1 MTQAAIGYLRRQYL
15 CVLRRCAAQNLVM
28 VAGAGLAG
36 AAAMAQGIT
45 PDGRTQTQLSV
56 SGSVTNITTQTVHG
70 ANAFNSFTT
79 FNVNAGSTVNLHLP
93 GQTTNLLNL
102 VHGERSYINGL
113 LNAYQNG
120 QLGGNVFFFNPHG
133 VIVGQQ
139 GVLNV
144 GSLMVATPSTDFMNR
159 LISPL
164 GVIDAAATSMALAGQ
179 VPLSA
184 TGLIRVQGRINAL
197 QAVTLAAGQLDVA
210 TGAQV
215 RAGGEA
221 RVAFANLVNIAQVP
235 MAADVRLDGGV
246 VRLLAAG
253 DITVAGEVSA
263 NGSGADAH
271 GGRVEIIADHTATLQ
286 QGALVSANAGS
297 SGDGGFVDFSARQ
310 HVVLAGGSLQ
320 ARATLG
326 TAGSVLIDPANIT
339 IASDLLRSTAG
350 NSGGGGISWDAGS
363 LTLQADDQISV
374 AANVLISTRSVSG
387 GTRNDH
393 INGASTGASGNL
405 TLKAA
410 HIDLAEGSMLLAQGG
425 NGHEGGDVRLLATD
439 INALGASRT
448 ADASIHADK
457 AVIRGRDVTLR
468 ANADTSAIVTLL
480 ETAPGTT
487 LADAQTYLN
496 SELDDL
502 SDGPG
507 GESLAIKTKATAAT
521 TLLGTT
527 VQGTGAVVIEAKAGA
542 RAGFEKQA
550 TATVTVGDFVPAT
563 GPVVASHISGQTVSI
578 LAKSDTSLTY
588 NVLGTALTLADQ
600 SWLPDPD
607 SGLVQ
612 LVNDQ
617 QFDFNEIPLVA
628 LSDSHASVNIGGASE
643 VHAVDKLDIK
653 AEAIAVAKPTF
664 ASPLLFSAAW
674 GEADTSAHVLVDGTS
689 LLQAG
694 GAATVKATS
703 DVELN
708 VSATVKST
716 NKPIDA
722 TFARGQTDTDT
733 SVTVGDST
741 TVDAGALEVATKT
754 TTDITVLADSANSG
768 GSGVGLAVAVNE
780 STSSTVAT
788 LGGDVTTRSGDVD
801 VTATTDVTQN
811 STTANAATL
820 GNPTGIANKIANLKA
835 GLQRGVTSA
844 LLTATGKVSASKA
857 DALSSFMFPGIK
869 EGKFNASGAVGYTDS
884 DNTASASI
892 APQASVRSAAG
903 VDVTASITERPSAS
917 ATAASTSTGN
927 AIGGSAVVAN
937 FGNHANAT
945 ISNSA
950 QVDAVGAIRVDA
962 QTRVP
967 YPWQIQWSSPVDIL
981 TYLQRDLL
989 DMVLTSY
996 TLNSAK
1002 GKDGVGIAAGVSLL
1016 GFDNNASAAIAEGA
1030 QINQRTNGTL
1040 TPGLDLSQQSVD
1052 VFARNEVNLVTAAGI
1067 ASKKFFGST
1076 GGKGAI
1082 GGVASILDIG
1092 GTASAGIHDGASVRA
1107 EQSVKVDAESQHH
1120 LVAVT
1125 EAGGRAESV
1134 TVQGAV
1140 SLITMDTETE
1150 AFIDDKARIQAG
1162 QNVTVEAGSD
1172 LRTIAIAGGIAATK
1186 GPVGIGMSV
1195 SLNSI
1200 DNHVSALIGNVD
1212 PVNDTAPATG
1222 TIAAGGDLTVQATAD
1237 TEIGAYSLAGAV
1249 ATNSSQ
1255 QTSEPASAGTTDS
1268 GSGSAAG
1275 GAGGGQGK
1283 FGIAMSGDASV
1294 NDITATTVA
1303 TLGDGVN
1310 VTQADDVAVQAD
1322 NTLAINALS
1331 GAVTISTQ
1339 PQGNSIAGSYAQN
1352 TLTGTTTASLLD
1364 ATLDMSGD
1372 LSVKAGVDGS
1382 IQTLTA
1388 SLAGA
1393 KGKLGVAGSV
1403 SINEISNLTQVLL
1416 RNAHVNGAGSV
1427 TLYSADI
1434 SSIRSVAGALAFGGK
1449 AGVGLSF
1456 AWNQIHNDTSTLVD
1470 TSDIEASGTV
1480 NVQAA
1485 SDNDIDSISASIG
1498 ASKGPMAGAG
1508 AVSIN
1513 TINNTTAAT
1522 VNGKL
1527 GDGIDAGGVVTIT
1540 ADDSSHIFALAGGVG
1555 ATSGQAG
1562 FGAAVAWSE
1571 VNNAVAAKAT
1581 GGARLQSQTAG
1592 VQVKAVSDTEVQ
1604 AIAAAGG
1611 AADKVAVAGSFS
1623 AVQTHNTTLAEVSG
1637 GSEVDAAGAVLVN
1650 ASDTSDIES
1659 LAGSVALSG
1668 QAALGVAV
1676 AYNVIDNDTEAKA
1689 AQSTLNGASVTVEA
1703 GTNADIASA
1712 AVGGGGAAKVA
1723 VTGSLGFN
1731 EITNRTAATT
1741 TGATLTASGN
1751 ASVLARDSSTIGSVS
1766 GAAAV
1771 GGSGAVGA
1779 AGSYNHIDG
1788 TVLAEVSGG
1797 AVTAANTTVRA
1808 QRTGELEVWAISG
1821 TGAGTA
1827 GFAGSIAINDVG
1839 GTNTARVGA
1848 GAVMQSSGN
1857 ALVIAETDDVIQSRA
1872 GAVNVSGAL
1881 GGAGAVAFNDMHAD
1895 TRAEV
1900 TGAGTQVTGLG
1911 NGATDTVDNGA
1922 LGSASTLAARQ
1933 QKDSL
1938 VGAAV
1943 VASSTSA
1950 VENYAIS
1957 AAGGGSATVAATV
1970 SVALLDGSTTAELGD
1985 GAELNSSL
1993 GNAAQEAR
2001 VGAFHHDSITS
2012 GTGGGAIGGDAG
2024 LGGAV
2029 DTVVVSHT
2037 TTARVQNA
2045 SAQAQQAVSVLSGA
2059 STEITQ
2065 AAIAVGGGAYA
2076 GLAGTGALILLDGTT
2091 QALVH
2096 NADLA
2101 SQGSLT
2107 VQADSDA
2114 QINLIAGALA
2124 VSGAVGVGVTAAVT
2138 LSEQQTTARVDGTST
2153 LNADGTT
2160 LIAAETSLDQTNHAY
2175 TAAAAGGAGVAGT
2188 VSVVVA
2194 KGSTEAALAGT
2205 ASINADSGFAGASQD
2220 VRISASD
2227 STTVANK
2234 LGSLSVGGVGV
2245 GAVVDV
2251 IMVNNGASAS
2261 VGSGTRI
2268 NADGD
2273 IAVAAQST
2281 RSIDSLTTAAAGGYT
2296 AGIAGAASVIMV
2308 GARPEGD
2315 ARDNTSGSVDKASQM
2330 VSGSA
2335 TGNQL
2340 AADNNSANASAQ
2352 RADAAR
2358 SGVTLGSDLNAV
2370 PTNTSA
2376 GAVVASG
2383 ATLDAGR
2390 DVDVKATNQS
2400 TTNAVAVGAAISG
2413 GLALGG
2419 GIAIAMVDDRT
2430 LATLAG
2436 STTAGGHVNV
2446 QALDH
2451 QAGTSTLT
2459 TYAGGAGLAGL
2470 AASYAWHDKSSS
2482 AKAQLGGVVIAG
2494 GAVDVGATLEHDLV
2508 AVGGAAAGGA
2518 VGIGAAI
2525 AKVDQDSLASAELL
2539 DGARVTASALSVGSD
2554 AQTSGTADVEAAGG
2568 GLLAGAAGAL
2578 ANASDSTQSL
2588 ATIGANTFIRTGS
2601 GAVTLHADVNP
2612 QARAKALGASVSGGV
2627 SIGASL
2633 ANADVNT
2640 VASATTGADAN
2651 IAAGSMDVRART
2663 LLSGDTAVANATAAA
2678 GGLLLGAS
2686 ATDANARV
2694 GAITE
2699 AKLGNRNG
2707 ITTVNKLAVRALSTT
2722 SARADAMGINAG
2734 LLAGG
2739 SNTALA
2745 RTNTQTLVTVGDT
2758 ANLVAGSLRLKAKGS
2773 DTLRAGTVSGAGG
2786 LGVVIASLAQTDADA
2801 HTSVEL
2807 GTPTGTGGSVVA
2819 NSVDIDAVQHVNVD
2833 ATADSTSAAAV
2844 GASGARA
2851 LNDVNSQVL
2860 AAIGQNMTVA
2870 AKELFSARASNDID
2884 KSTASAGGYQ
2894 VNSGSGGVLNAAAA
2908 RSGSTILNDAQVT
2921 VGQDARIRVN
2931 NPDTEDVTN
2940 SGGQTVATAVNG
2952 LLELAATND
2961 VAAYDRV
2968 RLDSGGAIAI
2978 ARAESS
2984 IDNVSTAGVTVA
2996 DNAALHSDGNIE
3008 LSARTAADIQTR
3020 AHSKTY
3026 GLAGAAEGS
3035 TRSTITA
3042 DQSVRIG
3049 AGAFVEAQE
3058 SIYLMAG
3065 ADRTQTNQ
3073 LDADAETR
3081 LWNRTAI
3088 PIETDPDAL
3097 GRVVQHNDVTVAAG
3111 AQVRA
3116 VRDVHLTAS
3125 EGTHRARGYGEGT
3138 DLYLQVLSAL
3148 GEFFGAD
3155 TSSLKITGGTSYD
3168 NANLTTPTGGPSSK
3182 VQVDGSV
3189 RAGIWSQQWI
3199 TVAADGSITTS
3210 ESLDGIA
3217 TTSDGQNV
3225 AQLLELEIDTL
3236 EAAADAK
3243 REQYDNFKGGS
3254 AAAAAI
3260 EAQGAA
3266 TAQKTSAQQ
3275 ALTDA
3280 NAVKTTIQAYVDT
3293 ARDAGS
3299 SAAAAAAAASN
3310 AAALAADQA
3319 ITGQVE
3325 VGTTAAVRL
3334 TAAASA
3340 TASAANAAN
3349 ASAAASAATQAESAA
3364 KALNDA
3370 LNDTPDTAAK
3380 AYLQPLADAAST
3392 AATKARDVANASA
3405 AQAAV
3410 FADGAS
3416 SAGARDAATQATS
3429 AAVAA
3434 ANTAARNAA
3443 IVAASDAEINANQA
3457 VARASTQLTTATAQ
3471 LTQAN
3476 ANVVA
3481 AQNPSSSSDAAL
3493 GMYADAQILSTQ
3505 LTQLQGAT
3513 NVDFVDI
3520 GAVGVVGVVGVARDI
3535 ITARSGNVRV
3545 NAKALTGGGGV
3556 EAPGDAKIEIK
3567 NQSTRFMRVNADL
3580 LIPDEGGGQVTFNGM
3595 RVSSSADIN
3604 LRNAVGQSAS
3614 LGITDAL
3621 HTAKPSILVENSN
3634 SLDSGNSSSPAQLWI
3649 TGNVT
3654 NLGGEAK
3661 ATSHGTLRV
3670 AGNISAETV
3679 SLATGGDF
3687 IKTWTPGYT
3696 HQGGDPVAQLGDLP
3710 DQSEATKSDQSEST
3724 VPGCGALP
3732 CGSTIAG
3739 NNVYISGERLNINGL
3754 IQAGLPERGIAITD
3768 SLLAAPNVGDS
3779 TKSNTQAIAAARAA
3793 WLANSGT
3800 ATRYIDLTNPTADG
3814 IADSGTV
3821 KLRYDAQNDRLELA
3835 DVRMG
3840 GGHMELFGDIFST
3853 GNGELRV
3860 MDGYGRINITNTTA
3874 YDLAVG
3880 RLDTGPGVEGMIRI
3894 TDTARGLDGLYR
3906 GAGDTPLVTEIT
3918 RVNGLATTRTNTGAG
3933 GAMQVV
3939 GTSSA
3944 NDGRST
3950 TFDPMANRRFNWIN
3964 GQTTNWERTQTY
3976 ETKTTWGA
3984 DFLGRDPGR
3993 QPSRVSAPSQTY
4005 TARTSGDWLSIV
4017 STQGADYLMDYS
4029 SALSPEVKTDLPS
4042 SSRKTD
4048 CFWGVCHS
4056 RIYTTQ
4062 EKYSWTQYERYQHSL
4077 NASQSVAVKF
4087 TGFDTSQVK
4096 IDTQGQL
4103 LFSGLVRSV
4112 AGDITANAGQG
4123 MVSLNTDAR
4132 LLGQRIN
4139 LTSPAGAIG
4148 TAAAP
4153 VRVELVNDGSVT
4165 ASGRDGV
4172 ALATTRGDLLI
4183 NSVTASQGDVNLTA
4197 DGHIRTTATGTAVT
4211 GENISLVSLN
4221 GGIHGLQVETLGND
4235 SVLSARAVGDIH
4247 LQEATGDMRVR
4258 QIASVTG
4265 DVQLTTPG
4273 RLLDANTVEQVDEQT
4288 RGELLSLWTEMGL
4301 TGTASQGALNRNLTS
4316 QQALLQQQY
4325 ENYFRMRDLKRQ
4337 DDGSYTAKAYDA
4349 SFSFRLTPVQ
4359 ATALLSVNAGWGT
4372 GEIAQYEARQTAAYH
4387 AAQARFGAGGY
4398 AANFAP
4404 ALTAAETAALSEGA
4418 SWTEA
4423 QLANGLAAGLFRPVS
4438 DTDIRVEDANVT
4450 GRHVTLNAQTGIG
4463 MQQAT
4468 PAVITLD
4475 ANGLLSDDD
4484 KLILLTAERKDI
4496 TVDGNGQIRVAQFED
4511 VDVTVSGTL
4520 NAGTTSG
4527 SALIGSEADL
4537 TVGQIS
4543 AVDQV
4548 RIKTGASLLG
4558 VAGQTHVVTDSAV
4571 LEAGAGQIGS
4581 TVTPF
4586 IVNLGATG
4594 SLIAR
4599 AGTDLFVHEVN
4610 GDMVVDTVFARGNA
4624 TLQAQ
4629 GSIVESVEDRHLDVR
4644 GTGVKLVAGDSIG
4657 KPGGQNALDVQ
4668 VRNPGMLSASAP
4680 TGIYLSASGLSS
4692 TLGDITTQGEFQFE
4706 VVDGGI
4712 TLAGNVQAD
4721 AGVLIGAAD
4730 DIRFE
4735 GGRIRSDG
4743 DAVLRAGSDGSG
4755 NITRSGGAGP
4765 EVQAGNEVR
4774 LSAPDTIGSVE
4785 ALRVVSAGPLS
4796 LQGRLMKVDLSPLVP
4811 GSGAV
4816 VNVTGLGGGTAQDV
4830 ALDVSGAGHLR
4841 LATFV
4846 VGNARVSTDAPT
4858 LSVPAGFVGDA
4869 ATFITP
4875 HFTARIDK
4883 QDRAPAPS
4891 GTTIRGFTF
4900 NGDFVLSLT
4909 PTEAY
4914 LNQYVINYDL
4924 RRLVYGS
4931 PSGSAELTIGA
4942 SLLGSRVAPTF
4953 RDGGEVREA
4962 MQISELINL
4971 NLNGLD
4977 RDL

>member
-1 MTQAAIGYLRRQYL
+1 MTHAAIGYLRRQYL
-15 CVLRRCAAQNLVM
+15 CVLRRCAAKNIVM
-28 VAGAGLAG
+28 VLGAGMAGG
-36 AAAMAQGIT
+36 AALAQAIT

-56 SGSVTNITTQTVHG
+56 NGSVTDITTRTVQG

-79 FNVNAGSTVNLHLP
+79 FNVNAGNTVNLHLP

-144 GSLMVATPSTDFMNR
+144 GSLTLATPSTDFMNR

-164 GVIDAAATSMALAGQ
+164 GVVDAAATSMALAGQ

-197 QAVTLAAGQLDVA
+197 QAVTLAAGQVDVA
-210 TGAQV
+210 AGAQV

-221 RVAFANLVNIAQVP
+221 RVAFQNLVNIAQVP
-235 MAADVRLDGGV
+235 MAAGVRLDGGV

-310 HVVLAGGSLQ
+310 HVVLEGGSLQ

-363 LTLQADDQISV
+363 LTLQADEQINV
-374 AANVLISTRSVSG
+374 AANVVISTRSVAG

-393 INGASTGASGNL
+393 INGVSTGASGNL

-425 NGHEGGDVRLLATD
+425 NGHEGGDVRVLATD

-448 ADASIHADK
+448 ADASIRAEK

-487 LADAQTYLN
+487 LADAQSYLN

-507 GESLAIKTKATAAT
+507 GEQLAVKTKATATT

-563 GPVVASHISGQTVSI
+563 GPVVASDISGQTVSI

-617 QFDFNEIPLVA
+617 LFDFSEIPLVA
-628 LSDSHASVNIGGASE
+628 LSDSHASVTIGGASE

-674 GEADTSAHVLVDGTS
+674 GEADTSAHVLVNGTS

-708 VSATVKST
+708 VSATVTST

-733 SVTVGDST
+733 SVTVGDNTRIDTGS
-741 TVDAGALEVATKT
+741 LEVAAKT
-754 TTDITVLADSANSG
+754 TADITVLANSANSG
-768 GSGVGLAVAVNE
+768 GSGVGLAAAVNE

-801 VTATTDVTQN
+801 VTATTDVTNN
-811 STTANAATL
+811 STSASASTL

-844 LLTATGKVSASKA
+844 LLTATGKVSASQA

-869 EGKFNASGAVGYTDS
+869 EGKFNASGAVAYTDS

-892 APQASVRSAAG
+892 APQASVSSAAG

-945 ISNSA
+945 IGNSA
-950 QVDAVGAIRVDA
+950 QVDALGAIRVDA

-1030 QINQRTNGTL
+1030 QINQRTNSTL
-1040 TPGLDLSQQSVD
+1040 IAGLDLSQQSVD

-1125 EAGGRAESV
+1125 EAGGSADSV

-1140 SLITMDTETE
+1140 SLITMDTDTV

-1212 PVNDTAPATG
+1212 PVGDTAAATG
-1222 TIAAGGDLTVQATAD
+1222 TIDAGGDLTVQAVAD

-1255 QTSEPASAGTTDS
+1255 QTSAPASAGTTDS

-1303 TLGDGVN
+1303 RLGDGVN
-1310 VTQADDVAVQAD
+1310 VTQANDVTVQAD

-1352 TLTGTTTASLLD
+1352 TLAGTTTATLLD
-1364 ATLDMSGD
+1364 ATVDMSGD

-1393 KGKLGVAGSV
+1393 KGKVGVAGSV
-1403 SINEISNLTQVLL
+1403 SINEIANLTQVLL
-1416 RNAHVNGAGSV
+1416 SNAHVNGAGSV

-1456 AWNQIHNDTSTLVD
+1456 AWNKINNDTSTLVD

-1480 NVQAA
+1480 SVQAA
-1485 SDNDIDSISASIG
+1485 SDNAIDSISASIG

-1527 GDGIDAGGVVTIT
+1527 ADGIDAGGAVAIT
-1540 ADDSSHIFALAGGVG
+1540 ADDSSRIFALAGGVG

-1571 VNNAVAAKAT
+1571 VNNTVAAKAT
-1581 GGARLQSQTAG
+1581 NGAQLQSRAAG

-1637 GSEVDAAGAVLVN
+1637 ASVIDAAGAVLVG
-1650 ASDTSDIES
+1650 ASDTSGIES

-1689 AQSTLNGASVTVEA
+1689 AQSTLDGASVTVEA
-1703 GTNADIASA
+1703 ATDADIASA

-1731 EITNRTAATT
+1731 EITNRTAATA

-1751 ASVLARDSSTIGSVS
+1751 ASVLARDSSAIGSVS

-1771 GGSGAVGA
+1771 GGNGAVGA
-1779 AGSYNHIDG
+1779 AGSYNHING

-1808 QRTGELEVWAISG
+1808 QRSGELEVWAISG
-1821 TGAGTA
+1821 AGAGTA

-1848 GAVMQSSGN
+1848 GAVVQSGGN
-1857 ALVIAETDDVIQSRA
+1857 ALVVAETDDVIKSRA
-1872 GAVNVSGAL
+1872 GAVNVSGTV

-1895 TRAEV
+1895 TLAEV

-1911 NGATDTVDNGA
+1911 NGAADAVDNGA

-1933 QKDSL
+1933 QKDNL
-1938 VGAAV
+1938 RGVAV

-1970 SVALLDGSTTAELGD
+1970 SVALLGGSTTAELGD

-2029 DTVVVSHT
+2029 DTAVVSHT

-2045 SAQAQQAVSVLSGA
+2045 SAQAQQAVAVQARA

-2101 SQGSLT
+2101 SKGNLS
-2107 VQADSDA
+2107 VQARSDTE
-2114 QINLIAGALA
+2114 IDLIAGALA

-2160 LIAAETSLDQTNHAY
+2160 LIAADTSLDQTNHAY

-2205 ASINADSGFAGASQD
+2205 ASINADSGFASAAQD

-2234 LGSLSVGGVGV
+2234 LGSLGVGGVGV

-2268 NADGD
+2268 TADRD
-2273 IAVAAQST
+2273 IAVVAQST

-2296 AGIAGAASVIMV
+2296 AGIAGAASVITV

-2340 AADNNSANASAQ
+2340 AADNSSANASAQ

-2358 SGVTLGSDLNAV
+2358 SGVALGSDLNAV

-2390 DVDVKATNQS
+2390 DVYVKATNQT

-2451 QAGTSTLT
+2451 QAGTSTLR

-2508 AVGGAAAGGA
+2508 AEGGAAAVGA

-2554 AQTSGTADVEAAGG
+2554 AKTSGTADVVAAAGG
-2568 GLLAGAAGAL
+2568 LFAGAAGAL
-2578 ANASDSTQSL
+2578 ADANDSTQSL
-2588 ATIGANTFIRTGS
+2588 AAIGANTFIRTGS
-2601 GAVTLHADVNP
+2601 GAFTLHADVNP
-2612 QARAKALGASVSGGV
+2612 QARAEALGASVSGGV

-2640 VASATTGADAN
+2640 VARASTGADAD
-2651 IAAGSMDVRART
+2651 IVAGSMDVRART

-2686 ATDANARV
+2686 ATEANARV
-2694 GAITE
+2694 NAITE
-2699 AKLGNRNG
+2699 ATLGNRND
-2707 ITTVNKLAVRALSTT
+2707 ITTGAELAVRALSTT

-2745 RTNTQTLVTVGDT
+2745 RTNTQTRVFVGDE
-2758 ANLVAGSLRLKAKGS
+2758 ADLVAGTLRLHAEGN

-2801 HTSVEL
+2801 RTSVQL
-2807 GTPTGTGGSVVA
+2807 GTPAGIGGTVVA
-2819 NSVDIDAVQHVNVD
+2819 NSVDIDAVQHVNFD

-2860 AAIGQNMTVA
+2860 AAIGQNMAVA
-2870 AKELFSARASNDID
+2870 AKELFSARAGNDID
-2884 KSTASAGGYQ
+2884 KSTAGAGGYQ
-2894 VNSGSGGVLNAAAA
+2894 VDSGSGGVLNAAAA
-2908 RSGSTILNDAQVT
+2908 RSSSTILNDAQVT
-2921 VGQDARIRVN
+2921 VGQDALIGVDNPALRPVLDNNGRLVN
-2931 NPDTEDVTN
+2931 VP
-2940 SGGQTVATAVNG
+2940 VNG
-2952 LLELAATND
+2952 LLELAASND

-2978 ARAESS
+2978 ARAESV
-2984 IDNVSTAGVTVA
+2984 IDNVSTAGVTIA
-2996 DNAALHSDGNIE
+2996 GDASLFSDGNIE
-3008 LSARTAADIQTR
+3008 VSARTAADIQTR

-3026 GLAGAAEGS
+3026 GLAGAAEGN

-3058 SIYLMAG
+3058 SVYLMAG

-3125 EGTHRARGYGEGT
+3125 EGAHRARGYGEGT
-3138 DLYLQVLSAL
+3138 DLYLEVLSAL

-3155 TSSLKITGGTSYD
+3155 TSSLKITGGSSYD
-3168 NANLTTPTGGPSSK
+3168 NANLTTPAGGPSSK

-3210 ESLDGIA
+3210 ESLDGMA
-3217 TTSDGQNV
+3217 TRSDGQNV
-3225 AQLLELEIDTL
+3225 AQLLQQEIDTL
-3236 EAAADAK
+3236 EAAAAAK
-3243 REQYDNFKGGS
+3243 RQQYDNFKGGS

-3260 EAQGAA
+3260 EAQAAA

-3275 ALTDA
+3275 ALTEA
-3280 NAVKTTIQAYVDT
+3280 NAVKTNIQAFVDT

-3310 AAALAADQA
+3310 AASLAADQA
-3319 ITGQVE
+3319 TTGQVQ

-3334 TAAASA
+3334 AAAASA
-3340 TASAANAAN
+3340 TASAASAAN
-3349 ASAAASAATQAESAA
+3349 ASAAASAAALAESAYQD
-3364 KALNDA
+3364 LNKSGVAGVDQA
-3370 LNDTPDTAAK
+3370 SADYVTAAK
-3380 AYLQPLADAAST
+3380 DASEQ
-3392 AATKARDVANASA
+3392 ARAVANATSA
-3405 AQAAV
+3405 QEAV
-3410 FADGAS
+3410 FADGSS
-3416 SAGARDAATQATS
+3416 SAGARTAAVQATS

-3434 ANTAARNAA
+3434 ANAAARTAASLAA
-3443 IVAASDAEINANQA
+3443 GDAETTATRA
-3457 VARASTQLTTATAQ
+3457 VAYANTQLTTATAQ

-3476 ANVVA
+3476 ADVVA
-3481 AQNPSSSSDAAL
+3481 AQNAGSSSDAAL
-3493 GMYADAQILSTQ
+3493 GMFADAQILSTQ

-3520 GAVGVVGVVGVARDI
+3520 GAAGDI

-3545 NAKALTGGGGV
+3545 NAKALTGGGDLV
-3556 EAPGDAKIEIK
+3556 APGDAKIEIK

-3595 RVSSSADIN
+3595 RVSNSADIN

-3621 HTAKPSILVENSN
+3621 NTAKPSILVENSN
-3634 SLDSGNSSSPAQLWI
+3634 SLDSGNSGSPAQLWI
-3649 TGNVT
+3649 YGNVT

-3696 HQGGDPVAQLGDLP
+3696 HQGGDPVAQLGTLP
-3710 DQSEATKSDQSEST
+3710 DQSEATKSDQSEDLLT
-3724 VPGCGALP
+3724 GCGAGP

-3768 SLLAAPNVGDS
+3768 SLLAAPNVGDA

-3800 ATRYIDLTNPTADG
+3800 AARYIDLTNPTADG

-3880 RLDTGPGVEGMIRI
+3880 RMDTGPGVEGMIRI
-3894 TDTARGLDGLYR
+3894 TDTARGLDGRYR

-3976 ETKTTWGA
+3976 ETKTTWGS
-3984 DFLGRDPGR
+3984 DFLGRDPNKSPDR
-3993 QPSRVSAPSQTY
+3993 TSSPSQTY
-4005 TARTSGDWLSIV
+4005 TARASGDWLSIV

-4029 SALSPEVKTDLPS
+4029 TALSPEVKTDLPS

-4132 LLGQRIN
+4132 LLGQAIN
-4139 LTSPAGAIG
+4139 LTSSAGAIG

-4153 VRVELVNDGSVT
+4153 VRVELVNGGSVT

-4197 DGHIRTTATGTAVT
+4197 DGHIRTTAAGTAVT
-4211 GENISLVSLN
+4211 GQNVSLVSLN
-4221 GGIHGLQVETLGND
+4221 GGIHGLMDSLALQVETLGND
-4235 SVLSARAVGDIH
+4235 GVLSARAVGDIR

-4265 DVQLTTPG
+4265 DVHLATPG
-4273 RLLDANTVEQVDEQT
+4273 RLLDANSVEQVDEQT

-4301 TGTASQGALNRNLTS
+4301 TGTASQVALNRNLAS
-4316 QQALLQQQY
+4316 QRTVLQQQY

-4349 SFSFRLTPVQ
+4349 SFSYRLTPVQ
-4359 ATALLSVNAGWGT
+4359 AASLTSVNAGWGASELT
-4372 GEIAQYEARQTAAYH
+4372 AYEAQQTAAYH
-4387 AAQARFGAGGY
+4387 AAHTRFGAGGY
-4398 AANFAP
+4398 VQNFQPTLSA
-4404 ALTAAETAALSEGA
+4404 TETAALSAG
-4418 SWTEA
+4418 STWTEA
-4423 QLANGLAAGLFRPVS
+4423 QLANSLAAGLFRPTS
-4438 DTDIRVEDANVT
+4438 DTDIRLEEANVV
-4450 GRHVTLNAQTGIG
+4450 GRNVTLNAQSGIG
-4463 MQQAT
+4463 LQQAT
-4468 PAVITLD
+4468 PVVITLD
-4475 ANGLLSDDD
+4475 ANGLLSDAH
-4484 KLILLTAERKDI
+4484 KLALLTAERSDI
-4496 TVDGNGQIRVAQFED
+4496 TVDGNGQIRVKQYED
-4511 VDVTVSGTL
+4511 LDVTVSGTL

-4527 SALIGSEADL
+4527 SVLLGSEADL
-4537 TVGQIS
+4537 TIGQVS
-4543 AVDQV
+4543 ATDEV

-4558 VAGQTHVVTDSAV
+4558 VAGLTNVVAHSAV
-4571 LEAGAGQIGS
+4571 LEAGQGQLGS
-4581 TVTPF
+4581 AATPF
-4586 IVNLGATG
+4586 AVDLGAGGT
-4594 SLIAR
+4594 LTAR
-4599 AGTDLFVHEVN
+4599 AGTDLFVREVN
-4610 GDMVVDTVFARGNA
+4610 GDMLVNTVYARGNV
-4624 TLQAQ
+4624 TLDAQ
-4629 GSIVESVEDRHLDVR
+4629 GSLLEATEDSKLDVR
-4644 GTGVKLVAGDSIG
+4644 GDSITLSAG
-4657 KPGGQNALDVQ
+4657 NTVGQRGGQNALDVQ
-4668 VRNPGMLSASAP
+4668 VGRTGVLSASAP
-4680 TGIYLSASGLSS
+4680 NGIYLSASGLSGK
-4692 TLGDITTQGEFQFE
+4692 LGDITTQGEFQFT

-4712 TLAGNVQAD
+4712 TLVGNVQAD

-4730 DIRFE
+4730 DIHFE
-4735 GGRIRSDG
+4735 GGRIRTDG
-4743 DAVLRAGSDGSG
+4743 DAVLRAGTDGTGS
-4755 NITRSGGAGP
+4755 ITRTGGTGP
-4765 EVQAGNEVR
+4765 EVRAGGEVR
-4774 LSAPDTIGSVE
+4774 LTAPDAIGTTE
-4785 ALRVVSAGPLS
+4785 ALRVASSGPLH
-4796 LQGRLMKVDLSPLVP
+4796 LQGRLMNVNLSTLVP
-4811 GSGAV
+4811 GAAAV
-4816 VNVTGLGGGTAQDV
+4816 VHVSGIGGSTAQDV
-4830 ALDVSGAGHLR
+4830 KLDVRGAGDLQ

-4846 VGNARVSTDAPT
+4846 VGNAQVSTDAPT

-4869 ATFITP
+4869 VTFTTP
-4875 HFTARIDK
+4875 FFNVRIDK
-4883 QDRAPAPS
+4883 QDRAPAPL
-4891 GTTIRGFTF
+4891 GTTVRGFTLD
-4900 NGDFVLSLT
+4900 GDFFLTLS
-4909 PTEAY
+4909 PTEVVFSDY
-4914 LNQYVINYDL
+4914 LINYDL
-4924 RRLVYGS
+4924 RRLVYGT
-4931 PSGSAELTIGA
+4931 PPGSAELTVGA
-4942 SLLGSRVAPTF
+4942 GLLGTRFVPSQ
-4953 RDGGEVREA
+4953 RDGYQPRRFVRD
-4962 MQISELINL
+4962 SELIDI

>member
-28 VAGAGLAG
+28 VVGAGLAG
-36 AAAMAQGIT
+36 GAAMAQGIT

-56 SGSVTNITTQTVHG
+56 NGAVTDITTQTVRG
-70 ANAFNSFTT
+70 ANAYNSFTT
-79 FNVNAGSTVNLHLP
+79 FNLNASSTVNLHLP

-120 QLGGNVFFFNPHG
+120 QLGGNVFFFNPYG
-133 VIVGQQ
+133 VVVGQQ

-144 GSLMVATPSTDFMNR
+144 GSLTIATPSTDFMNR
-159 LISPL
+159 LVSPL
-164 GVIDAAATSMALAGQ
+164 GVVDAAATSMALTGQ

-184 TGLIRVQGRINAL
+184 TGLISVRGRINAL
-197 QAVTLAAGQLDVA
+197 QAVTLGAGQVNVTA
-210 TGAQV
+210 GAQV

-221 RVAFANLVNIAQVP
+221 RVAFQNLVNISQVP
-235 MAADVRLDGGV
+235 IAAGVRLDGGV

-263 NGSGADAH
+263 NGSGTDAH

-286 QGALVSANAGS
+286 DGALVSANAGS

-320 ARATLG
+320 ARTTLG

-339 IASDLLRSTAG
+339 ISADLLRSTAG
-350 NSGGGGISWDAGS
+350 NSSGGGVSWDAGS
-363 LTLQADDQISV
+363 LTLEADDQINV
-374 AANVLISTRSVSG
+374 TANVVISTRSVAV
-387 GTRNDH
+387 GTRHDH
-393 INGASTGASGNL
+393 INGVSTGASGNL
-405 TLKAA
+405 TLKASQ
-410 HIDLAEGSMLLAQGG
+410 IDLAEGSMLLAQGG
-425 NGHEGGDVRLLATD
+425 NGHEGGDVHVLATD

-448 ADASIHADK
+448 ANAGISAVK
-457 AVIRGRDVTLR
+457 AVIRGRDVKLR
-468 ANADTSAIVTLL
+468 ANADTSVIVTLL

-487 LADAQTYLN
+487 QADAQTYLN

-507 GESLAIKTKATAAT
+507 GEQFAVKTKATATT
-521 TLLGTT
+521 TLHGTT
-527 VQGTGAVVIEAKAGA
+527 VQGTGEVVIEAKAGA

-550 TATVTVGDFVPAT
+550 TATVTVGDFVPAS

-617 QFDFNEIPLVA
+617 KFDFNEIPLAA

-674 GEADTSAHVLVDGTS
+674 GEADTSARVLVDGTS
-689 LLQAG
+689 LLQTG

-733 SVTVGDST
+733 SVTVGDTT
-741 TVDAGALEVATKT
+741 TVDAGSLEVAAKT
-754 TTDITVLADSANSG
+754 TTNITLLADSANSG

-844 LLTATGKVSASKA
+844 ILTATGKVSASQA

-869 EGKFNASGAVGYTDS
+869 EGKFNASGAVAYTDS

-892 APQASVRSAAG
+892 APQASVSSAAG
-903 VDVTASITERPSAS
+903 VDVTASIIERPSAS
-917 ATAASTSTGN
+917 ATAASSSTGN

-945 ISNSA
+945 IDNAA
-950 QVDAVGAIRVDA
+950 QVDAEGAIRVDA

-967 YPWQIQWSSPVDIL
+967 YPWQIQWSSPLDIL
-981 TYLQRDLL
+981 AYLQRDVL

-1016 GFDNNASAAIAEGA
+1016 NFDNNASAAIAEGA
-1030 QINQRTNGTL
+1030 QINQRTNSTL
-1040 TPGLDLSQQSVD
+1040 TPSLNLSQQSVD

-1107 EQSVKVDAESQHH
+1107 EQSIKVDAESQHH

-1125 EAGGRAESV
+1125 EAGGSADSV

-1140 SLITMDTETE
+1140 SLITMDTDTV
-1150 AFIDDKARIQAG
+1150 AFIDDKARIRAG

-1212 PVNDTAPATG
+1212 PVADTAAATG
-1222 TIAAGGDLTVQATAD
+1222 TIAAGGDLTVQAKAD

-1255 QTSEPASAGTTDS
+1255 QTTAPASAGTTDS

-1310 VTQADDVAVQAD
+1310 VTQADDVTVQAD

-1331 GAVTISTQ
+1331 GAVTISIQ

-1352 TLTGTTTASLLD
+1352 TLAGATTASLLN
-1364 ATLDMSGD
+1364 ATVDMSGD

-1393 KGKLGVAGSV
+1393 KGKAGVAGSV
-1403 SINEISNLTQVLL
+1403 SINEIANLTQVLL
-1416 RNAHVNGAGSV
+1416 SNANINGAGGV

-1456 AWNQIHNDTSTLVD
+1456 AWNKINNDTSTLVD

-1485 SDNDIDSISASIG
+1485 SDNAIDSISASIG

-1513 TINNTTAAT
+1513 TVNNSKAAT

-1527 GDGIDAGGVVTIT
+1527 VDGIDAGGTVAIT

-1555 ATSGQAG
+1555 ATTGQAG
-1562 FGAAVAWSE
+1562 SGAAVAWSE
-1571 VNNAVAAKAT
+1571 VNNTVAAKAT
-1581 GGARLQSQTAG
+1581 SGAQLQSQAAG
-1592 VQVKAVSDTEVQ
+1592 VQVKAASDTEVQ

-1611 AADKVAVAGSFS
+1611 AADKVAVVGSFS
-1623 AVQTHNTTLAEVSG
+1623 AVQTHNTTLAEVGG
-1637 GSEVDAAGAVLVN
+1637 GSVVDAAGAVLVG
-1650 ASDTSDIES
+1650 ASDTSGIES

-1689 AQSTLNGASVTVEA
+1689 AQSTLNGVSVSVEA
-1703 GTNADIASA
+1703 DTDTDIASA
-1712 AVGGGGAAKVA
+1712 AVGGGGAAKA
-1723 VTGSLGFN
+1723 GVTGSLGFN
-1731 EITNRTAATT
+1731 EITNRTAATA

-1751 ASVLARDSSTIGSVS
+1751 ASVLALDSSTIDSVS

-1771 GGSGAVGA
+1771 GGNGAVGA
-1779 AGSYNHIDG
+1779 AGSYNHING

-1808 QRTGELEVWAISG
+1808 QRSGALEVWAISG
-1821 TGAGTA
+1821 AGAGTA

-1839 GTNTARVGA
+1839 GTNTARVGE
-1848 GAVMQSSGN
+1848 GAVVQSSGN
-1857 ALVIAETDDVIQSRA
+1857 ALVIAETDDVIKSRA
-1872 GAVNVSGAL
+1872 GAVNMSGTV
-1881 GGAGAVAFNDMHAD
+1881 GGAGAVAFNDLHAD
-1895 TRAEV
+1895 TRAEI

-1911 NGATDTVDNGA
+1911 NGAADTVDNGA
-1922 LGSASTLAARQ
+1922 LASVSTLAARQ
-1933 QKDSL
+1933 KKDNL
-1938 VGAAV
+1938 RGVAV

-1970 SVALLDGSTTAELGD
+1970 SVALLGGSTTAELSD
-1985 GAELNSSL
+1985 SAKLNTSL

-2012 GTGGGAIGGDAG
+2012 GTGGGAIGGTAG

-2045 SAQAQQAVSVLSGA
+2045 TAQAQQAVSMISGA

-2065 AAIAVGGGAYA
+2065 AAIAVGGGTYA

-2114 QINLIAGALA
+2114 QIDLIAGALA
-2124 VSGAVGVGVTAAVT
+2124 VSGVAGVGVTAAVT
-2138 LSEQQTTARVDGTST
+2138 LSEQQTVARVDGTST

-2160 LIAAETSLDQTNHAY
+2160 LIAADTSLDQTNHAY

-2194 KGSTEAALAGT
+2194 KGSTEAALGGT
-2205 ASINADSGFAGASQD
+2205 ASINADSVFGGASQD

-2227 STTVANK
+2227 STTVDNK
-2234 LGSLSVGGVGV
+2234 LGSLGVGVGGVGV

-2261 VGSGTRI
+2261 VGSGARI

-2315 ARDNTSGSVDKASQM
+2315 ARDNTSGSVDKAGQM

-2358 SGVTLGSDLNAV
+2358 SGVALGSDLNAV

-2390 DVDVKATNQS
+2390 NVDVMATNQT

-2413 GLALGG
+2413 GLSLGG

-2436 STTAGGHVNV
+2436 NTTAGGQVNV

-2451 QAGTSTLT
+2451 QAGTSTLR

-2508 AVGGAAAGGA
+2508 AEGAALTIGA

-2525 AKVDQDSLASAELL
+2525 AKVNQNSLASAELL

-2554 AQTSGTADVEAAGG
+2554 AKTSGTAGVVAAAG

-2578 ANASDSTQSL
+2578 ADVNDSTKSL
-2588 ATIGANTFIRTGS
+2588 AAIGANTFIRTGS
-2601 GAVTLHADVNP
+2601 GAFTLHADVNP
-2612 QARAKALGASVSGGV
+2612 QARAKALGATVSGGV

-2640 VASATTGADAN
+2640 EARATTGADAD
-2651 IAAGSMDVRART
+2651 IAVGSMDVRART

-2686 ATDANARV
+2686 ATEANARV
-2694 GAITE
+2694 NAITE
-2699 AKLGNRNG
+2699 ATLGNRND
-2707 ITTVNKLAVRALSTT
+2707 ITTGAELAVRALSTT
-2722 SARADAMGINAG
+2722 SARADAMGVNAG

-2739 SNTALA
+2739 GNTALA
-2745 RTNTQTLVTVGDT
+2745 RTNTKTLVGVGDA
-2758 ANLVAGSLRLKAKGS
+2758 ANLVAGTLRLHAEGN

-2801 HTSVEL
+2801 LTSVQL
-2807 GTPTGTGGSVVA
+2807 GTTTGIGGNVVA
-2819 NSVDIDAVQHVNVD
+2819 NSVDIDAVQHVNFD

-2860 AAIGQNMTVA
+2860 AAIGQSMKVDDT
-2870 AKELFSARASNDID
+2870 ELFSARAGNDID
-2884 KSTASAGGYQ
+2884 KSTASAGGHQ
-2894 VNSGSGGVLNAAAA
+2894 VDSGSGGVLNAAAA
-2908 RSGSTILNDAQVT
+2908 RSGSTIVNDAQVT
-2921 VGQDARIRVN
+2921 VGQDALISVD
-2931 NPDTEDVTN
+2931 NPALRPVLDHNGRWINVP
-2940 SGGQTVATAVNG
+2940 VNG
-2952 LLELAATND
+2952 LLELAASND

-2984 IDNVSTAGVTVA
+2984 IDNVSRAGVTVGNDA
-2996 DNAALHSDGNIE
+2996 SLLSDGNIE
-3008 LSARTAADIQTR
+3008 LSARTTADIQTQ

-3026 GLAGAAEGS
+3026 GLAGAAEGN

-3042 DQSVRIG
+3042 DQSVQIG
-3049 AGAFVEAQE
+3049 TGAFVEAKE
-3058 SIYLMAG
+3058 SVYLMAG
-3065 ADRTQTNQ
+3065 ADRTKTNQ

-3097 GRVVQHNDVTVAAG
+3097 GRVVQHNDVTVTTG

-3116 VRDVHLTAS
+3116 VRDVQLTAS
-3125 EGTHRARGYGEGT
+3125 EGTHRAHGYGEGT
-3138 DLYLQVLSAL
+3138 DLYLEVLSAL
-3148 GEFFGAD
+3148 GDFFGAD

-3168 NANLTTPTGGPSSK
+3168 NANLTAPAGGPSSK

-3199 TVAADGSITTS
+3199 TVAADGSPTTS

-3217 TTSDGQNV
+3217 TRSVGQNV
-3225 AQLLELEIDTL
+3225 AQLLQEEIETL
-3236 EAAADAK
+3236 EAAAEAK
-3243 REQYDNFKGGS
+3243 RDQYDNFKGGS

-3260 EAQGAA
+3260 KAQGAA

-3275 ALTDA
+3275 ALTNA
-3280 NAVKTTIQAYVDT
+3280 NALKTNIQAFVDT
-3293 ARDAGS
+3293 ARDSGS

-3310 AAALAADQA
+3310 AASLAAEQA
-3319 ITGQVE
+3319 TTGQVE
-3325 VGTTAAVRL
+3325 VGTNAAVSL
-3334 TAAASA
+3334 AAAASA
-3340 TASAANAAN
+3340 TASAASAAN
-3349 ASAAASAATQAESAA
+3349 ASAAAAAATMAEGAFQNLDQSGVAAVDQASANYVNAA
-3364 KALNDA
+3364 KDA
-3370 LNDTPDTAAK
+3370 
-3380 AYLQPLADAAST
+3380 SE
-3392 AATKARDVANASA
+3392 KARAVANATSA
-3405 AQAAV
+3405 QEAV
-3410 FADGAS
+3410 FADGSS
-3416 SAGARDAATQATS
+3416 SAGARAAATQATND
-3429 AAVAA
+3429 AVAA
-3434 ANTAARNAA
+3434 ANAAARSAANAA
-3443 IVAASDAEINANQA
+3443 AGDAE
-3457 VARASTQLTTATAQ
+3457 TTANRAVTRATTLLNTATTQ

-3476 ANVVA
+3476 DNVGA
-3481 AQNPSSSSDAAL
+3481 AQNASGSSDAAL
-3493 GMYADAQILSTQ
+3493 GMSADAQILSTQ
-3505 LTQLQGAT
+3505 LARLQGAT

-3520 GAVGVVGVVGVARDI
+3520 GVAGDI

-3545 NAKALTGGGGV
+3545 NAKALTGGGDLV
-3556 EAPGDAKIEIK
+3556 APGDAKIEIK

-3595 RVSSSADIN
+3595 RVSNSADIN

-3621 HTAKPSILVENSN
+3621 NTAKPSILVENSN
-3634 SLDSGNSSSPAQLWI
+3634 SLDSGNSGSPAQLWI
-3649 TGNVT
+3649 YGNVT

-3687 IKTWTPGYT
+3687 IKTFTPGFT
-3696 HQGGDPVAQLGDLP
+3696 HQGGDPVAQLGTLPKQREATKTDYVQNDLP
-3710 DQSEATKSDQSEST
+3710 DCNA
-3724 VPGCGALP
+3724 VA

-3768 SLLAAPNVGDS
+3768 ALLAAPNVGDA
-3779 TKSNTQAIAAARAA
+3779 TKSNTQAIAVARAA
-3793 WLANSGT
+3793 WLANSGS
-3800 ATRYIDLTNPTADG
+3800 AARYIDLTNPTSDG

-3894 TDTARGLDGLYR
+3894 TDTARGLDGRYR
-3906 GAGDTPLVTEIT
+3906 GVGDTPLVTEIT
-3918 RVNGLATTRTNTGAG
+3918 RANGVATTRTNTGAG
-3933 GAMQVV
+3933 GSMRVV

-3964 GQTTNWERTQTY
+3964 AHTTNWQRIDTHK
-3976 ETKTTWGA
+3976 TKTTWGA
-3984 DFLGRDPGR
+3984 DFLGRDPNSRAEEG
-3993 QPSRVSAPSQTY
+3993 PSSPIYLPRAE
-4005 TARTSGDWLSIV
+4005 GDWLSIV
-4017 STQGADYLMDYS
+4017 SSQGADYILDYTN
-4029 SALSPEVKTDLPS
+4029 ALSPEVKTDLPS
-4042 SSRKTD
+4042 SSYKTD
-4048 CFWGVCHS
+4048 CTWFVCHS
-4056 RIYTTQ
+4056 RMYVTQ
-4062 EKYSWTQYERYQHSL
+4062 EQYNWTQYERYHHSL

-4103 LFSGLVRSV
+4103 LFSGLVRSA

-4132 LLGQRIN
+4132 LLGQQIN
-4139 LTSPAGAIG
+4139 LTAPAGAVG
-4148 TAAAP
+4148 MAAAP
-4153 VRVELVNDGSVT
+4153 VRLELVNGGSLT

-4172 ALATTRGDLLI
+4172 ALTTTRGDLLI

-4197 DGHIRTTATGTAVT
+4197 DGHISSTATGTAVR
-4211 GENISLVSLN
+4211 GQNVSLVSLN
-4221 GGIHGLQVETLGND
+4221 GGIHGLMDNLALQVETLGND
-4235 SVLSARAVGDIH
+4235 SVLSAHAVGDIR
-4247 LQEATGDMRVR
+4247 LQEATGDMRMR

-4265 DVQLTTPG
+4265 DVHLTTPG

-4301 TGTASQGALNRNLTS
+4301 TGTASQDALNRNLAS

-4325 ENYFRMRDLKRQ
+4325 ESYFRMRDLKRQ
-4337 DDGSYTAKAYDA
+4337 DNGSYKAKAYDA
-4349 SFSFRLTPVQ
+4349 GFSYRLTPVQ
-4359 ATALLSVNAGWGT
+4359 AASLTSVNAGWGASELAT
-4372 GEIAQYEARQTAAYH
+4372 HEAQQTAAYH
-4387 AAQARFGAGGY
+4387 AAHARFGDAGY
-4398 AANFAP
+4398 VQNYQP
-4404 ALTAAETAALSEGA
+4404 TLTTTETAALSEGA
-4418 SWTEA
+4418 TWTEA
-4423 QLANGLAAGLFRPVS
+4423 QLANSLAAGLFRPTS
-4438 DTDIRVEDANVT
+4438 DTDIRLEQANVI
-4450 GRHVTLNAQTGIG
+4450 GRNVILSAQGGIG
-4463 MQQAT
+4463 MRQAT
-4468 PAVITLD
+4468 PVVITLD
-4475 ANGLLSDDD
+4475 ANGLLSDAH
-4484 KLILLTAERKDI
+4484 KLALLTAERSDI
-4496 TVDGNGQIRVAQFED
+4496 TVDGNGQIRVKQYED
-4511 VDVTVSGTL
+4511 LDVTVSGTL
-4520 NAGTTSG
+4520 NASTTSG
-4527 SALIGSEADL
+4527 SVLLGSETDL
-4537 TVGQIS
+4537 NIGQVS
-4543 AVDQV
+4543 TTDEV

-4558 VAGQTHVVTDSAV
+4558 VAGLTNVLAHSAV
-4571 LEAGAGQIGS
+4571 LEAGKGQLGS
-4581 TVTPF
+4581 AATPF
-4586 IVNLGATG
+4586 AMDLGAGGT
-4594 SLIAR
+4594 LTAR
-4599 AGTDLFVHEVN
+4599 AGTDLFMREVN
-4610 GDMVVDTVFARGNA
+4610 GDMVISSVFARNNV
-4624 TLQAQ
+4624 TLDAQ
-4629 GSIVESVEDRHLDVR
+4629 GGLLEATEDSKLDARGHSITLSASNTMGQR
-4644 GTGVKLVAGDSIG
+4644 
-4657 KPGGQNALDVQ
+4657 GGQNALDVQ
-4668 VRNPGMLSASAP
+4668 VGKNGVLSASAP
-4680 TGIYLSASGLSS
+4680 NGIYLSATGLSGK
-4692 TLGDITTQGEFQFE
+4692 LGDITTQGEFQFT
-4706 VVDGGI
+4706 VVDAGI
-4712 TLAGNVQAD
+4712 TLVGNVQAD

-4730 DIRFE
+4730 DIHFE
-4735 GGRIRSDG
+4735 GGQIRTDG
-4743 DAVLRAGSDGSG
+4743 DAALRAGADGTGS
-4755 NITRSGGAGP
+4755 ITRSSGTSP
-4765 EVQAGNEVR
+4765 EVQAGSEVR
-4774 LSAPDTIGSVE
+4774 LTAPDAIGTTK
-4785 ALRVVSAGPLS
+4785 AIRVTSNGPLH
-4796 LQGRLMKVDLSPLVP
+4796 LQGRLMNINLNTLVP
-4811 GSGAV
+4811 GAAAV
-4816 VNVTGLGGGTAQDV
+4816 VHVSGIGGTFAQAVKLNVRD
-4830 ALDVSGAGHLR
+4830 AGDLK

-4846 VGNARVSTDAPT
+4846 TDNASVNTDAST

-4869 ATFITP
+4869 VTFTTP
-4875 HFTARIDK
+4875 FFKVRVDK
-4883 QDRAPAPS
+4883 QDRAPAPL
-4891 GTTIRGFTF
+4891 GTTARGFTLD
-4900 NGDFVLSLT
+4900 GDFFLTLS
-4909 PTEAY
+4909 PTEVVFSDY
-4914 LNQYVINYDL
+4914 LINYDL
-4924 RRLVYGS
+4924 RRLVYGT
-4931 PSGSAELTIGA
+4931 PPGSAELTVGA
-4942 SLLGSRVAPTF
+4942 GLLGTRFVTSQ
-4953 RDGGEVREA
+4953 RDGFKPRTFLWD
-4962 MQISELINL
+4962 SKLIDI